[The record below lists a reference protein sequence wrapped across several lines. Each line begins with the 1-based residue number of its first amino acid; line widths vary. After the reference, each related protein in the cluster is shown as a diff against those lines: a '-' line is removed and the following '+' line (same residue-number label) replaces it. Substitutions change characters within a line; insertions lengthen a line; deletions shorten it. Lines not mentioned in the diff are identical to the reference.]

1 MCYCGYRVWDEL
13 EITLILV
20 FWFAIRLT
28 VEVRDK
34 VSTRLRVGMRRRS
47 AWMAAQSQ
55 IRITVD
61 LFESVCVR
69 GNRVRKW
76 EHRM

>member
-1 MCYCGYRVWDEL
+1 
-13 EITLILV
+13 
-20 FWFAIRLT
+20 
-28 VEVRDK
+28 
-34 VSTRLRVGMRRRS
+34 
-47 AWMAAQSQ
+47 MAAQSQ

-76 EHRM
+76 VRVLIRSRVIVRFKVTIRVTVRVRVKVRVRVRVGVRARIRG